1 MTPRSRPRRQ
11 KPDPIAPPLEA
22 AGGLSPLAPVEAWF
36 AGRGW
41 TPMEFQRQCWH
52 AFLRGESGLLQV
64 PTGSGK
70 TYAAVMGPIAAML
83 AEAGSAGRER
93 SVAGSAAVAAPP
105 RSTRRASAPAAD
117 IAVEPPG
124 LRLLV
129 ITPLR
134 ALSRDLALA
143 IEEPIREMGWPLR
156 VAIRNGDTSSHERGK
171 QLRRPPQILITT
183 PESLSVLLSNSAAPE
198 LFGRLQAVVLDE
210 WHELMGSKRGSQCE
224 LCLGWLRALRPGL
237 RTWAISATIGN
248 LEEAARAALGL
259 TEQQRLVGHEP
270 ADAGMGQP
278 DSYCQADSPYQEN
291 SSYQENSR
299 GSSTG
304 PGNGDRGDQA
314 PVTRAAVASGNASG
328 TVRRDAPS
336 GPAADLRPEPPA
348 EVCQASASLAVQVG
362 SRRALHSAQPSAPRR
377 KATAAPAARLITA
390 RLRRDTAI
398 RSLLPETIDGF
409 PWGGHLGLRM
419 YEELVAGLDPA
430 VSTLLF
436 TNTRNQAER
445 WHQCLRFACPEMEDA
460 LALHH
465 SAIDRSEREAI
476 EARVKSGELRW
487 VVCTSSLDLGVDFQ
501 PVERVVQIGS
511 AKNLA
516 RLLQRAGR
524 SAHCPGGT
532 SQVLFMPTNALELLE
547 VSAMRRGLEQGLV
560 EHRRPPQLPLDV
572 LLQHLVTLACGPGF
586 DPAEELNTVRRCWS
600 FRQLSEAQW
609 QWCLDFLEHGGRCLG
624 AYPRYRKLVRC
635 GADADGNAPAAGND
649 EAGGPAV
656 REPGCTDVE
665 AGDSDARD
673 RSAAVSDGC
682 HTKACVAAPAGEPR
696 PPAGQPAGTDAE
708 PFRYRVLDKAIARL
722 HRFNIGT
729 ISADRSVT
737 VRFLR
742 GAVIG
747 HVEEAFISRLK
758 PGDVFFFAGRQL
770 EFVRLR
776 EMTAQVKAST
786 RKSSTVPAWAGG
798 QMALSDLLS
807 EHLRQ
812 EVDRCARALA
822 RPAAGE
828 GMAGSGSRG
837 DLPEHDAGSL
847 DTPELQALEPL
858 LRRQADLSRLPRRD
872 QLLVELCRSREGSH
886 LFAFP
891 FEGRFVHEGIGFLWA
906 WRLARHHAST
916 ITVSVND
923 YGFELLAPRG
933 YPFEDLLALHG
944 EELLETSALESDLE
958 QALNLSELC
967 RRRFRAIAQVSGLI
981 TQAMPGQQ
989 RSGGQLQISAAL
1001 LFDVFQ
1007 KHEPDHLLLEQARR
1021 EVLEE
1026 QLERPRLEAALERM
1040 AGCEWLLER
1049 TARPGPL
1056 AFPLLVERLNN
1067 RLSNESVLER
1077 VQRLI
1082 AEAQRAEG

>member
-1 MTPRSRPRRQ
+1 M
-11 KPDPIAPPLEA
+11 
-22 AGGLSPLAPVEAWF
+22 SPLAPIEAWF
-36 AGRGW
+36 SRQGW
-41 TPMEFQRQCWH
+41 TPMAFQRECWQ
-52 AFLRGESGLLQV
+52 AYLAGESGLLQV

-70 TYAAVMGPIAAML
+70 TYAAVMGPIAELL
-83 AEAGSAGRER
+83 AERR
-93 SVAGSAAVAAPP
+93 SAAQAPG
-105 RSTRRASAPAAD
+105 R
-117 IAVEPPG
+117 
-124 LRLLV
+124 LHLLV

-143 IEEPIREMGWPLR
+143 IEEPIQAMGWPLR
-156 VAIRNGDTSSHERGK
+156 VGIRNGDTSSHERSK
-171 QLRRPPQILITT
+171 QLRTPPEILITT
-183 PESLSVLLSNSAAPE
+183 PESLSVLLANPKAPQ
-198 LFGRLQAVVLDE
+198 LFAGLQAVVLDE

-224 LCLGWLRALRPGL
+224 LCLGWLRRLQPAL

-248 LEEAARAALGL
+248 LQEAAQAALGL
-259 TEQQRLVGHEP
+259 GLT
-270 ADAGMGQP
+270 
-278 DSYCQADSPYQEN
+278 
-291 SSYQENSR
+291 
-299 GSSTG
+299 
-304 PGNGDRGDQA
+304 
-314 PVTRAAVASGNASG
+314 
-328 TVRRDAPS
+328 
-336 GPAADLRPEPPA
+336 
-348 EVCQASASLAVQVG
+348 ASA
-362 SRRALHSAQPSAPRR
+362 PPRIV
-377 KATAAPAARLITA
+377 TAALQ
-390 RLRRDTAI
+390 RDTAI

-419 YEELVAGLDPA
+419 YVQLVAGLDPA

-547 VSAMRRGLEQGLV
+547 VSAMRRGLSDGLV

-572 LLQHLVTLACGPGF
+572 LLQHLTTLACGPGF
-586 DPAEELNTVRRCWS
+586 EPVTELATVRRCWS
-600 FRQLSEAQW
+600 FRALSDPQW
-609 QWCLDFLEHGGRCLG
+609 QWCLQMLEHGGACLG

-635 GADADGNAPAAGND
+635 
-649 EAGGPAV
+649 
-656 REPGCTDVE
+656 EPG
-665 AGDSDARD
+665 SDEL
-673 RSAAVSDGC
+673 AAEG
-682 HTKACVAAPAGEPR
+682 APY
-696 PPAGQPAGTDAE
+696 
-708 PFRYRVLDKAIARL
+708 RYRVLDKAITRL

-729 ISADRSVT
+729 ITADRAVT
-737 VRFLR
+737 VRFVR
-742 GAVIG
+742 GAVLG

-758 PGDVFFFAGRQL
+758 PGEVFFFAGRQL

-776 EMTAQVKAST
+776 EMTAQVKATT

-807 EHLRQ
+807 QQLRD
-812 EVDRCARALA
+812 EVDRCAQ
-822 RPAAGE
+822 GT
-828 GMAGSGSRG
+828 
-837 DLPEHDAGSL
+837 L
-847 DTPELQALEPL
+847 DSPELQALEPL
-858 LRRQADLSRLPRRD
+858 LQRQADLSCLPKAD
-872 QLLVELCRSREGSH
+872 QLLLEVCRSREGSH
-886 LFAFP
+886 LFVYP
-891 FEGRFVHEGIGFLWA
+891 FEGRFVHEGLGFLWA
-906 WRLARHHAST
+906 WRLARHRTST

-923 YGFELLAPRG
+923 YGCELLAPKG
-933 YPFEDLLALHG
+933 YPFEELIELHG
-944 EELLETSALESDLE
+944 DALLDVEHLDADLE
-958 QALNLSELC
+958 QAVNLSELC

-981 TQAMPGQQ
+981 SQSMPGQNKT
-989 RSGGQLQISAAL
+989 GGQLQISAAL
-1001 LFDVFQ
+1001 LFDVFL

-1026 QLERPRLEAALERM
+1026 QLERHRLQAALERM
-1040 AGCEWLLER
+1040 ASSQWLLER
-1049 TARPGPL
+1049 IPRPGPL

-1067 RLSNESVLER
+1067 RLSNESLLER

-1082 AEAQRAEG
+1082 SEAQRAEARA